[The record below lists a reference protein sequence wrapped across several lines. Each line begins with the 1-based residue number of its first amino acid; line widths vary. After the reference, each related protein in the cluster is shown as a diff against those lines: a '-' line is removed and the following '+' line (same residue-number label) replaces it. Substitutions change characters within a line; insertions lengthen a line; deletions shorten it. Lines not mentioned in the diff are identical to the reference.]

1 MLLGENLN
9 FRLGHR
15 RKVCAFGS
23 DDPSRNVWM
32 MDLQIFAQELGGI
45 AFSSGVTDLGR
56 SHSPE

>member
-45 AFSSGVTDLGR
+45 AFSSGVTD
-56 SHSPE
+56 